1 MLIHV
6 ELDAAALPEIPDSLP
21 WGPLVARGER
31 RGDYQNPGQGT
42 VARALL
48 DRTWA
53 VVWPHFRDALPNAKR
68 QNQALVRV
76 DPGAPAQPF
85 HCDADGD
92 REYHTIVVPLTTEHE
107 AGGTE
112 FEDGPA
118 FLPVRGL
125 AYCFD
130 GAVIHRGGAH
140 RGVRRR
146 VFAAFTVAPGVLED
160 LNVFFK

>member
-1 MLIHV
+1 MLSHV
-6 ELDAAALPEIPDSLP
+6 ELDATALPEIPASLP
-21 WGPLVARGER
+21 WGPLVPRGEL
-31 RGDYQNPGQGT
+31 RGDYQNPTRGT
-42 VARALL
+42 AARAVL

-53 VVWPHFRDALPNAKR
+53 LVWPLFLHTLSGARL

-92 REYHTIVVPLTTEHE
+92 RDYHTIAVPLTTERE

-112 FEDGPA
+112 FENGLA

-130 GAVIHRGGAH
+130 GAVIHRGAAH
-140 RGVRRR
+140 RGTRRR
-146 VFAAFTVAPGVLED
+146 VFAAFTVAPGVIDD
-160 LNVFFK
+160 LNVFS